1 MLMEC
6 ELIFDGSTLSGSI
19 FISRRRVKYLFMEIA
34 EELAG
39 FAIHRNELCLKMH
52 FQLPALLAFD

>member
-19 FISRRRVKYLFMEIA
+19 FISRRRVKYLFME
-34 EELAG
+34 
-39 FAIHRNELCLKMH
+39 MH
-52 FQLPALLAFD
+52 ACKTRTCRFCNP